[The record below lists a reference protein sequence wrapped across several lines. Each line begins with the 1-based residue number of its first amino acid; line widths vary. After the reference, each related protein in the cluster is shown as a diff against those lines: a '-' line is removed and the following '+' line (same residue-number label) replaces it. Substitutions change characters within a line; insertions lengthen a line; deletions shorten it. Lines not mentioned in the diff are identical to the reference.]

1 MTERNNEKKKQYGD
15 LLIELSLFILATNF
29 CAKS

>member
-15 LLIELSLFILATNF
+15 LLIELSVFILAANS
-29 CAKS
+29 CPK